1 MDKATYKNIS
11 VEIIH
16 VYDVGD
22 VKHATVRAIEG
33 KPFLAWGKFPTRTSY
48 ATTTMN
54 ELSDI
59 IPDPKPEPVVPNL
72 LSLALEYR
80 DKQQWSAGEVVDL
93 WGDQKCSAFLKEANC
108 IVNLYLTGLS
118 RSVTVFFLDLNNGE
132 WKESRTLGAD
142 YQYWVDSIKA
152 GAK

>member
-1 MDKATYKNIS
+1 MDKATYKNIP
-11 VEIIH
+11 VDILH

-22 VKHATVRAIEG
+22 VKHATVRAVEG
-33 KPFLAWGKFPTRTSY
+33 KPFLAWGKFPTRTRY
-48 ATTTMN
+48 ATTTMD

-59 IPDPKPEPVVPNL
+59 IQDPHAEPAVPNL

-80 DKQQWSAGEVVDL
+80 SKQQWSAGEVVCL
-93 WGDQKCSAFLKEANC
+93 WGGRECEAFLKEENC
-108 IVNLYLTGLS
+108 IVNLCLTGLS
-118 RSVTVFFLDLNNGE
+118 RSVTVFFLDLRTGE